1 MPKRQVLALRWGA
14 DRIEVELDA
23 QRGRTAQQ
31 SSLAVGWRRLALL
44 FLAVSPGLGTRSA
57 LVVTLL
63 AQLGVVAVTGLLNLR
78 LPRVVG

>member
-1 MPKRQVLALRWGA
+1 MPKGQVLALRWGA
-14 DRIEVELDA
+14 DRIEVELGV

-44 FLAVSPGLGTRSA
+44 FLAVSPGPGTGSA